1 MSSSGITPGMLR
13 VRALKVQKVSAQ
25 NIKDAVSAGIKDF
38 SRNPLLSMSFGL
50 VYAVVGLIFL
60 SGLMVFDSLWMIIP
74 AGVGFPLIAP
84 FVAVGLY
91 EMSRRYK
98 TGESFT
104 WGQIFTIVL
113 RQQKR
118 EFGWMSFVVLF
129 IFWNWIFIAHW
140 LFAVFLQ
147 WHSISSLMDFWVVI
161 TSTTDGFVF
170 LAVGSVVGAVL
181 ATMLFSITVVSMPLL
196 LDKEIDFIT
205 AMLKSIDTVQKSP
218 AVMLGWGA
226 VIAVFVFLALL
237 PAFIGIV
244 FVLPILGHA
253 TWHIYEFAIIDEY
266 EAAEV

>member
-13 VRALKVQKVSAQ
+13 VRALKVQKVSTQ
-25 NIKDAVSAGIKDF
+25 NIKDAFSAGMKDF
-38 SRNPLLSMSFGL
+38 FRNPMLSMFFG
-50 VYAVVGLIFL
+50 VIYAVVGLIFL
-60 SGLMVFDSLWMIIP
+60 AGLVVYDSLWMIIP

-104 WGQIFTIVL
+104 WGEIFTVVL
-113 RQQKR
+113 RQQRR

-147 WHSISSLMDFWVVI
+147 WHSISSLTIFWNVV
-161 TSTTDGFVF
+161 TSTNDGFVF
-170 LAVGSVVGAVL
+170 LAVGTVVGAVL
-181 ATMLFSITVVSMPLL
+181 ASLLFSMTVIAMPLL

-218 AVMLGWGA
+218 LVMLGWGA
-226 VIAVFVFLALL
+226 LIAILVFVALL
-237 PAFIGIV
+237 PAFIGII
-244 FVLPILGHA
+244 FVLPILGHV
-253 TWHIYEFAIIDEY
+253 TWHIYEFAIKDEHV
-266 EAAEV
+266 AE

>member
-13 VRALKVQKVSAQ
+13 VRALKVQRITAR

-38 SRNPLLSMSFGL
+38 ARNPMLSMFFGL
-50 VYAVVGLIFL
+50 VYACVGLFFL
-60 SGLMVFDSLWMIIP
+60 SGLVVFDSLWMIIP

-98 TGESFT
+98 MDESFT
-104 WGQIFTIVL
+104 WREILTVVL

-161 TSTTDGFVF
+161 TTKSDGFIF
-170 LAVGSVVGAVL
+170 LGVGTVVGAVL
-181 ATMLFSITVVSMPLL
+181 ASLLFSITVVSMPLL
-196 LDKEIDFIT
+196 LDKEVDFIT

-218 AVMLGWGA
+218 AIMLGWGA
-226 VIAVFVFLALL
+226 MIAILVFLALV
-237 PAFIGIV
+237 PAFIGII

-253 TWHIYEFAIIDEY
+253 TWHIYEFAIKDEH
-266 EAAEV
+266 EAA